1 MSQSGSVN
9 VPKREAVLSRSR
21 AASLRIEIE
30 TKIMKNLLNKA
41 LIEKYILLKSTEVD
55 SLFSNIRTIKLE
67 GFLITEPILDVLK
80 KTDQSK
86 ITTIILRN
94 ITFDL
99 VQTCTNFLHFL
110 GINVNLK
117 ILILDGVN
125 VNKVNFK
132 ELLDMLETFKEL
144 EVLEFRG
151 FNITELFIVRDTD
164 PTFDFV
170 FMNIL
175 IKLEQLKFL
184 LFTNNIIDKKIY
196 DYLFNDYV
204 DINLYYFID
213 LGDNKSKY
221 LKYNESIISP
231 EHINN
236 NPHFGEHFM
245 YIIDIDT
252 KKCVNRRG
260 GVKVHTFNNKTNNKT
275 NNKKDVLIDFINER
289 VLILLIFYYN
299 NHSVDKDTIGDEKI
313 NFKENYKK

>member
-30 TKIMKNLLNKA
+30 AKIMKNLLNKA

-55 SLFSNIRTIKLE
+55 SLFSNIQTIKLE
-67 GFLITEPILDVLK
+67 SFIITEPILDVLK

-86 ITTIILRN
+86 ITTIILRK

-221 LKYNESIISP
+221 LKYNDSIISP

-260 GVKVHTFNNKTNNKT
+260 GVKVHTFNNKT

>member
-21 AASLRIEIE
+21 ATSLRIEIKA
-30 TKIMKNLLNKA
+30 KIMKNLLNKA
-41 LIEKYILLKSTEVD
+41 LIEKYILLKSTRFD
-55 SLFSNIRTIKLE
+55 SLFSNIQTIKLE
-67 GFLITEPILDVLK
+67 SFIITEPILDVLK

-94 ITFDL
+94 ISFDS
-99 VQTCTNFLHFL
+99 VETCTIFLHFL

-125 VNKVNFK
+125 VNNVNFK
-132 ELLDMLETFKEL
+132 ELLDRLETFNYLK
-144 EVLEFRG
+144 VLEFRG
-151 FNITELFIVRDTD
+151 FNITELFDAKYFR
-164 PTFDFV
+164 FDFK
-170 FMNIL
+170 FMKIL

-213 LGDNKSKY
+213 LGEDGSY
-221 LKYNESIISP
+221 LKHNLSIIP
-231 EHINN
+231 TEYINN

-260 GVKVHTFNNKTNNKT
+260 GVKVHTFNNKTNNK
-275 NNKKDVLIDFINER
+275 KDVLIDFINER

-299 NHSVDKDTIGDEKI
+299 NHSVDKDTIGDEI
-313 NFKENYKK
+313 NNFKENYHK